1 MKKKKNN
8 ACIKIFISML
18 FKIISIW
25 YEQLH
30 YENDQTEKI
39 EKLREGNQLPN
50 IGIQLMKDKLSMK
63 KQHVLL

>member
-1 MKKKKNN
+1 
-8 ACIKIFISML
+8 ML